1 MNVRGLLNA
10 INLAWRHLVF
20 HGVRSSILVL
30 ALGISAALPLVIQ
43 SLIDRGETAT
53 MARAD
58 TTPLVVGAPG
68 GGIDLVLGT
77 LWFLPEPLGSIPSRT
92 VSEITQ
98 SKLAQALPLSL
109 TARAGGAPVVGTDVG
124 YLEFRGLTLAEGRNF
139 AVPGECVLGAALA
152 RDRGLGPGDTILTD
166 PEGLLDIGGGYPLRL
181 RIRGV
186 LAPSRSPDDQAV
198 FCDLRTSWII
208 AGHGHVH
215 IDLEEVKDEP
225 EVLMGTTEE
234 GRSIASAAIT
244 PYTELTPERLKTLH
258 FHGDPAELPVEGI
271 IVVPNDTKSSTI
283 LSARLERR
291 SDIQLARPSVV
302 IAEVLE
308 RVFKIGALLAG
319 ILVATGVA
327 TLAVVALVLALSIRL
342 RRDELD
348 TLSRIG
354 AGRSTVGTLL
364 LSEVVILV
372 GGAALFALIVLW
384 CSFALPDDLVLRLA
398 N

>member
-1 MNVRGLLNA
+1 MNLRGLLNA
-10 INLAWRHLVF
+10 VNLAWRHLAF

-43 SLIDRGETAT
+43 SLIERGETAT

-58 TTPLVVGAPG
+58 RTPLVVGAPG
-68 GGIDLVLGT
+68 GGIDLVLGA

-92 VSEITQ
+92 VREITD
-98 SKLAQALPLSL
+98 SGLADALPLSL
-109 TARAGGAPVVGTDVG
+109 SARAGGAPVVGTDVG
-124 YLEFRGLTLAEGRNF
+124 YLDFRDLRIAEGRSF
-139 AVPGECVLGAALA
+139 AVPGECVLGADLA
-152 RDRGLGPGDTILTD
+152 AKRGLGPGDTILTD

-181 RIRGV
+181 RITGV
-186 LAPSRSPDDQAV
+186 LAPARSPDDGAV

-225 EVLMGTTEE
+225 EVLMGTSEE

-244 PYTELTPERLKTLH
+244 PYTELTPERLETLH
-258 FHGDPAELPVEGI
+258 FHGNPEDLPIEGLV
-271 IVVPNDTKSSTI
+271 VVPRDAKSSTI

-291 SDIQLARPSVV
+291 GEIQLARPSVV

-354 AGRSTVGTLL
+354 AGRATIATLL
-364 LSEVVILV
+364 LSEVVILA
-372 GGAALFALIVLW
+372 GGAALFALLVLA
-384 CSFALPDDLVLRLA
+384 CSFSLPDDLVLRLA

>member
-1 MNVRGLLNA
+1 M
-10 INLAWRHLVF
+10 
-20 HGVRSSILVL
+20 
-30 ALGISAALPLVIQ
+30 
-43 SLIDRGETAT
+43 
-53 MARAD
+53 
-58 TTPLVVGAPG
+58 
-68 GGIDLVLGT
+68 
-77 LWFLPEPLGSIPSRT
+77 
-92 VSEITQ
+92 
-98 SKLAQALPLSL
+98 
-109 TARAGGAPVVGTDVG
+109 TARASGNPVIGTDVG
-124 YLEFRGLTLAEGRNF
+124 YLGFRGLEIAEGRAF
-139 AVPGECVLGAALA
+139 AVPGECVLGSRVAEAMS
-152 RDRGLGPGDTILTD
+152 LGPGDVILTD
-166 PEGLLDIGGGYPLRL
+166 PEGLFDIGGGYPLRL
-181 RIRGV
+181 RITGT
-186 LAPSRSPDDQAV
+186 LAASGTPDDGAV

-258 FHGDPAELPVEGI
+258 FHGDPADLPVEGV
-271 IVVPNDTKSSTI
+271 IVIPKDTKSSTI

-291 SDIQLARPSVV
+291 NDIQLARPSVV

-354 AGRSTVGTLL
+354 ASRGTIGILL
-364 LSEVVILV
+364 LSEVAILV
-372 GGAALFALIVLW
+372 GGAALFALIILW

-398 N
+398 S